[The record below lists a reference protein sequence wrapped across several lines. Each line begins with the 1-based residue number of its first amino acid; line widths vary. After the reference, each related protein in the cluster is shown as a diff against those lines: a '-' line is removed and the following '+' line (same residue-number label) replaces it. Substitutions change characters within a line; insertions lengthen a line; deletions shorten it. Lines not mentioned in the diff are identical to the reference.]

1 MRIPHHT
8 VYQANSLDS
17 APLTV
22 MSNSLECAIP
32 YFGQTSTPL
41 QRRAAWPYTASMLK
55 TLQGPVAIYIL
66 LGCSTPL
73 YSFIA
78 PLRRS
83 LMRDMLGAQLYPKPG
98 TNVRCFGMLCWTVRH
113 NCAMLFSGPCYAVL
127 LAKRHA
133 MLGAI
138 VRCYSPGGAMLGAS
152 GAQVRGQCTARS
164 GEACQGPLYLNPPSA
179 QLASCNTL

>member
-1 MRIPHHT
+1 MPFHT
-8 VYQANSLDS
+8 LARHQLPCNAEQPGHILPRCSKR
-17 APLTV
+17 
-22 MSNSLECAIP
+22 CK
-32 YFGQTSTPL
+32 GQ
-41 QRRAAWPYTASMLK
+41 WP
-55 TLQGPVAIYIL
+55 YIL

-113 NCAMLFSGPCYAVL
+113 NCAMLFFGPCYAVL

-179 QLASCNTL
+179 DLPSCNSFYL